1 MELTYVKKDI
11 TAFFGFSNEPIPGP
25 LDAPNDHKT
34 ADLYLRA
41 F

>member
-1 MELTYVKKDI
+1 MELTYVKTDV

-25 LDAPNDHKT
+25 LDAPNDFKKP
-34 ADLYLRA
+34 DMYLRA